1 MISTTTTAPTP
12 EPAARPV
19 FTARE
24 LCLTAVMTALVFLA
38 TFVPRIPIP
47 LGYAHL
53 GDAVIFLLAL
63 SIGRRD
69 ALIAACL
76 GSALSDVLGGFL
88 LWAVPTLVIKLF
100 MADIVWRIAGRGNA
114 SRLRVFVAFIASSI
128 WMAAAYTAF
137 GAALYASVAAGL
149 ASTPGLLMEG
159 AVNTVAAFIV
169 WPAVQRFL
177 KK

>member
-1 MISTTTTAPTP
+1 MRRKRRHSHDFYDIYGRGRSAAAPRLHS
-12 EPAARPV
+12 AR
-19 FTARE
+19 A
-24 LCLTAVMTALVFLA
+24 
-38 TFVPRIPIP
+38 VPRIPIP

-63 SIGRRD
+63 SIGRRE

-88 LWAVPTLVIKLF
+88 LWAVPTLVIKFF

-114 SRLRVFVAFIASSI
+114 GRLRVLGAFVLSSV
-128 WMAAAYTAF
+128 WMAAAYTVF

-159 AVNTVAAFIV
+159 AVNTVAALIV

>member
-1 MISTTTTAPTP
+1 MISTTSTAAAGAQQR
-12 EPAARPV
+12 PA

-24 LCLTAVMTALVFLA
+24 LTVTAVMTALVFLA

-63 SIGRRD
+63 SIGRRE

-88 LWAVPTLVIKLF
+88 LWAVPTLVIKFF

-114 SRLRVFVAFIASSI
+114 GRLRVLGAFVLSSV
-128 WMAAAYTAF
+128 WMAAAYTVF